1 MLISHRKKFIFTKTK
16 KTASTSVESY
26 FEKYC
31 MPEGQWVFSHAKEE
45 YVGKEGI
52 IGYRGGNRRKQIWY
66 NHMPAAKIRD
76 RIGTSLWN
84 SYFKFTVV
92 RNPFDKLISG
102 FYMQEKRLRNYNTA
116 QRLWIIAQ
124 KLSGKAN
131 PRDYIVGDSQIERFR
146 SWIRNGG
153 AAGGAMLDR
162 NKYLINGDI
171 CIDFFIRYE
180 DLENGIKH
188 ICDKLDIAFEPENIP
203 DFKSGMRNKQ
213 FSLSEFYDQE
223 TINVVNSL
231 YAFELNHFG
240 YTAPLIL

>member
-1 MLISHRKKFIFTKTK
+1 
-16 KTASTSVESY
+16 
-26 FEKYC
+26 
-31 MPEGQWVFSHAKEE
+31 MPEGQWTFSHARDE

-76 RIGTSLWN
+76 KIGADIWN

-102 FYMQEKRLRNYNTA
+102 FYMQEKRIKNYTTP
-116 QRLWIIAQ
+116 QRLRIIAQ

-146 SWIRNGG
+146 SWMRNGG

-162 NKYLINGDI
+162 NKYLINGDV

-188 ICDKLDIAFEPENIP
+188 VCDKLDVAFEPENIP
-203 DFKSGMRNKQ
+203 AFKSGMRNKQ
-213 FSLSEFYDQE
+213 FSVSEFYDLE
-223 TINVVNSL
+223 TIQIVNQL
-231 YAFELNHFG
+231 YEFELNYFG
-240 YTAPLIL
+240 YTAPSIC

>member
-1 MLISHRKKFIFTKTK
+1 
-16 KTASTSVESY
+16 
-26 FEKYC
+26 
-31 MPEGQWVFSHAKEE
+31 MPEGEWTFSHAREE
-45 YVGKEGI
+45 YVSKEGI
-52 IGYRGGNRRKQIWY
+52 IGYRGGNRKNQIWH
-66 NHMPAAKIRD
+66 NHMSAAKIRD
-76 RIGTSLWN
+76 NISESMWN

-102 FYMQEKRLRNYNTA
+102 FYMQEQRIRNYTIA
-116 QRLWIIAQ
+116 QKLEIIAR

-188 ICDKLDIAFEPENIP
+188 VCDTLGIAFEPENIP
-203 DFKSGMRNKQ
+203 HFKSGMRNKQ
-213 FSLSEFYDQE
+213 LSLNEFYDHE
-223 TINVVNSL
+223 TINIVNNL
-231 YAFELNHFG
+231 FEFELNYFG
-240 YTAPLIL
+240 YTAPAIRRANSDF